1 MQIFLLILKVL
12 GILILSILGILII
25 LISLVLF
32 VPVRY
37 QIEGKIDDEFKFRV
51 KGKVRWLLSI
61 LTFRFS
67 YMDSEFLQEIRILGF
82 KYQKRNKKDA
92 EEFFDENESEDSL
105 DKETLS
111 QNGAIENVASED
123 DEPEVT
129 YSDKRH
135 KMLAE
140 KTKQTKEQENS
151 QKDVSRDV
159 IEQSDTSVGQTE
171 IFLQKIEADK
181 DTISRKIP
189 KKSWLQTRID
199 KIKTFFA
206 ELKIKIAK
214 FLEILKNGKDKIS
227 DIKAVISDETNKQAA
242 ALLWK
247 EIKYLLRHFRFRRID
262 TNLTFGT
269 DDPANTG
276 QILGV
281 LSLFPILYQYHFHIY
296 PDFEAEKFYLKGDF
310 KIAGRIRLI
319 HVLISLI
326 RLIREKE
333 VRVVIKNLLE
343 KN

>member
-12 GILILSILGILII
+12 GILILSILGILIL

-51 KGKVRWLLSI
+51 KGKVSWLLSI

-111 QNGAIENVASED
+111 QSGATESVASED

-129 YSDKRH
+129 YSNKRLER
-135 KMLAE
+135 LAE
-140 KTKQTKEQENS
+140 KSKLTEEAQNS
-151 QKDVSRDV
+151 QKDTSQDV
-159 IEQSDTSVGQTE
+159 AEYSEMSVGQQMATS
-171 IFLQKIEADK
+171 DK
-181 DTISRKIP
+181 ENARQNTR
-189 KKSWLQTRID
+189 KKSWLQKQID
-199 KIKTFFA
+199 KIKAFFT
-206 ELKIKIAK
+206 EMKIKITK
-214 FLEILKNGKDKIS
+214 LLEILKNGKDKIS
-227 DIKAVISDETNKQAA
+227 DIKAVISDETNKRVA

-247 EIKYLLRHFRFRRID
+247 EIRYLLCHFRFRRID
-262 TNLTFGT
+262 TNFTFGT

-276 QILGV
+276 QLLGV

-319 HVLISLI
+319 HVLTSLI
-326 RLIREKE
+326 RLIREQE
-333 VRVVIKNLLE
+333 VRGVIKNLLE